1 MMLAAL
7 MVLGTSAMAQS
18 ETLKGD
24 VNADGVVD
32 VADIAAVIAIM
43 SKEAE
48 DEPGVTKYYWY
59 AGQEM
64 PADMTSNPTP
74 DDVNYTANKWH
85 TLADGIDNHV
95 GSTFIGKTITGGVP
109 GNDWYVA
116 VPTIKGLKPTAGDL
130 VTPNTSWDIV
140 KTITVNNVEYT
151 VWLTNSQSSNGRQAV
166 YMANT
171 EKTYYWYVGQENP
184 ANLDESF
191 NPEGVEGWT
200 KLDST
205 PKSIDVST
213 KTSDGSKV
221 QWYLAC
227 PSQYGFD
234 TSVNGVK
241 VGGWDIV
248 RNAVEIGGVKY
259 DVWTCQAIA
268 RAVNTTLAKI

>member
-1 MMLAAL
+1 MKQKLFMMLAAL

-24 VNADGVVD
+24 VNGDGVVD
-32 VADIAAVIAIM
+32 VADIAAVIKIM
-43 SKEAE
+43 TDNA
-48 DEPGVTKYYWY
+48 DIEPG
-59 AGQEM
+59 
-64 PADMTSNPTP
+64 
-74 DDVNYTANKWH
+74 
-85 TLADGIDNHV
+85 
-95 GSTFIGKTITGGVP
+95 
-109 GNDWYVA
+109 
-116 VPTIKGLKPTAGDL
+116 
-130 VTPNTSWDIV
+130 
-140 KTITVNNVEYT
+140 
-151 VWLTNSQSSNGRQAV
+151 
-166 YMANT
+166 
-171 EKTYYWYVGQENP
+171 YYWYVGQENP

-191 NPEGVEGWT
+191 DPEGVEGWT

-205 PKSIDVST
+205 PTSIDVST
-213 KTSDGSKV
+213 RTSDGSKV

-259 DVWTCQAIA
+259 DVWTCQATA